1 GRREES
7 DRLRALEAGANDY
20 LIKPF
25 SERELLLRVT
35 THLEMAFLRR
45 EAALRESEAQVRAIL
60 DGALDAVVGMDA
72 SGAVIDWNPQAQATL
87 GWTREEALGKKLASL
102 IIPPELREQHERGL
116 ERYLETGQ
124 GPMLNRRVEVEA
136 LRKDGSPLPVE
147 LAITVVKGWGF
158 YRFNAFVRDIS
169 DRRAADGERH
179 RLLEEARE
187 AN

>member
-1 GRREES
+1 SALKAARESTPDLVLTDLLLPGMDGFDFLRQLRAEVGTRTLPIIVISGLTEES
-7 DRLRALEAGANDY
+7 DRLKALEAGANDY

-116 ERYLETGQ
+116 ERYLETGE
-124 GPMLNRRVEVEA
+124 GPMLNRRGEA
-136 LRKDGSPLPVE
+136 E
-147 LAITVVKGWGF
+147 
-158 YRFNAFVRDIS
+158 
-169 DRRAADGERH
+169 
-179 RLLEEARE
+179 
-187 AN
+187 